1 MLGLVGAELRRVL
14 TSVHAVDP
22 SPEAGGTAG
31 GAGYDRKVPNF
42 ICPNCKR
49 RVIDSD
55 GRDGLTHQPVGCS
68 SCGFGFLFELLED
81 YYPGPMTGFVV
92 CDRERRIIAVG
103 RGVLELT
110 GHREAA
116 LLGHELDEAF
126 GLVAANGDDPAAVAL
141 EWGVR
146 RLDQPLTMRSGSGA
160 AMEITADFFPAY
172 DADGG
177 LLVALSPR
185 RG

>member
-1 MLGLVGAELRRVL
+1 
-14 TSVHAVDP
+14 
-22 SPEAGGTAG
+22 
-31 GAGYDRKVPNF
+31 VPYF

-55 GRDGLTHQPVGCS
+55 GREGLSHQPVGCT

-81 YYPGPMTGFVV
+81 YYPGPNTGFVV
-92 CDRERRIIAVG
+92 CDGQERIIAVG

-110 GHREAA
+110 GYREQE
-116 LLGHELDEAF
+116 LLGGELGAAF
-126 GLVAANGDDPAAVAL
+126 GLAAENGDDPAGVAL

-146 RLDQPLTMRSGSGA
+146 RLDQPLRLRMRSGTVV
-160 AMEITADFFPAY
+160 EITADFFPAY
-172 DADGG
+172 DEDGG

-185 RG
+185 R